1 MTEGEA
7 TTTSIGRRF
16 GSSLPGPGPLRT
28 LMKATLVNTV
38 GNGLFYTIEVIFF
51 TRSVG
56 LSAHDVALGLG
67 IAAAVA
73 ILANVPIGHLADRR
87 GPRELGALFL
97 CCEGLA
103 MAAFVLVHSFTQF
116 LGVAI
121 AGQLCASASATLR
134 VVTMSRFGEGEAR
147 LRVRALQRAVSNVG
161 MSVGTLL
168 AGVALALDTRSAYVA
183 MVLGNALTFVLGALF
198 VMKLPPMP
206 PRRHSDEMNHP
217 NRFVALRDRR
227 FLLATALNGLFSI
240 HFIIQSVGLPLW
252 ILEFTNAPRWSVA
265 LLLIINTTLI
275 VLFQVRASEGTS
287 DVTVA
292 ARAYQRSG
300 FLIALAC
307 VFYALAHATPLA
319 FAMATLIVGML
330 FHTLG
335 ELYSSAASWGIAFGM
350 ASEQLQGQYQGIY
363 SMGMGL
369 SRVIGP
375 IIVTSTAI
383 AMGRNGWFLLA
394 AFFVLVGSAYPPL
407 VRSFLAAH
415 NEVATARHSPT
426 IES

>member
-1 MTEGEA
+1 MA
-7 TTTSIGRRF
+7 TASVGRRLVT
-16 GSSLPGPGPLRT
+16 GLPAPGPLRT
-28 LMKATLVNTV
+28 LMKATLINTV

-51 TRSVG
+51 TRSVH
-56 LSAHDVALGLG
+56 LSTHDVALGLG

-87 GPRELGALFL
+87 GPRELAALFL
-97 CCEGLA
+97 CLEGFA
-103 MAAFVLVHSFTQF
+103 MGAFVLVHSFAQF
-116 LGVAI
+116 LAVAV

-147 LRVRALQRAVSNVG
+147 VRVRALQRAVSNVG

-183 MVLGNALTFVLGALF
+183 MVLGNALTFVLGAWF

-206 PRRHSDEMNHP
+206 PQRAANEANRPRR
-217 NRFVALRDRR
+217 FIALRDRR
-227 FLLATALNGLFSI
+227 FVLATVLNGLFSI

-275 VLFQVRASEGTS
+275 VLFQVRASKGS
-287 DVTVA
+287 GDVAVA

-307 VFYALAHATPLA
+307 IFYALAHATSVTI
-319 FAMATLIVGML
+319 AMAALIIGML

-375 IIVTSTAI
+375 LIVTSTAI

-394 AFFVLVGSAYPPL
+394 IFFVLVGSAYPPL

-415 NEVATARHSPT
+415 EPTAN
-426 IES
+426 

>member
-1 MTEGEA
+1 MSEGEA
-7 TTTSIGRRF
+7 RTVASRRHF
-16 GSSLPGPGPLRT
+16 ATGLPAPGPLRT

-67 IAAAVA
+67 IAAAIA

-97 CCEGLA
+97 CFEGLS
-103 MAAFVLVHSFTQF
+103 MAAFVLVHSFVQF

-147 LRVRALQRAVSNVG
+147 VRVRALQRAVSNVG

-183 MVLGNALTFVLGALF
+183 MVLGNAVTFLLGAF
-198 VMKLPPMP
+198 IVMKLPPMP
-206 PRRHSDEMNHP
+206 PRHSPDKSRRSD
-217 NRFVALRDRR
+217 RFVALRDRR
-227 FLLATALNGLFSI
+227 FLLATALNGMFSI

-265 LLLIINTTLI
+265 MLLIINTTLI
-275 VLFQVRASEGTS
+275 VLFQVRASRGTG
-287 DVTVA
+287 DLVIA
-292 ARAYQRSG
+292 ARAYRRSG
-300 FLIALAC
+300 FLIGLAC
-307 VFYALAHATPLA
+307 VFYALAHATSVTI
-319 FAMATLIVGML
+319 AMVTLIVGML
-330 FHTLG
+330 LHTVG

-369 SRVIGP
+369 SRVVGP
-375 IIVTSTAI
+375 IFITSTAI
-383 AMGRNGWFLLA
+383 AMGRDGWLVLA
-394 AFFVLVGSAYPPL
+394 AFFILVGAAYPAL
-407 VRSFLAAH
+407 VRSFLAARD
-415 NEVATARHSPT
+415 EPAAPHSPT
-426 IES
+426 REA

>member
-1 MTEGEA
+1 MSGGEV
-7 TTTSIGRRF
+7 TTTSFGRRF
-16 GSSLPGPGPLRT
+16 ASNLPTPGPLRT

-38 GNGLFYTIEVIFF
+38 GNGLFYTVEVIFF

-56 LSAHDVALGLG
+56 LSTHDVALGLG

-97 CCEGLA
+97 VLEGCA
-103 MAAFVLVHSFTQF
+103 MGAFVLVHSFTQF
-116 LGVAI
+116 LAVAV
-121 AGQLCASASATLR
+121 AGQLCASASSTLR

-147 LRVRALQRAVSNVG
+147 VRVRALQRAVSNVG
-161 MSVGTLL
+161 MAVGTLL
-168 AGVALALDTRSAYVA
+168 AGVALAFDTRSAYVA
-183 MVLGNALTFVLGALF
+183 MVLGNAITFVFGAFF

-206 PRRHSDEMNHP
+206 PRRLDDAAHP
-217 NRFVALRDRR
+217 PSRFVALRDRR

-240 HFIIQSVGLPLW
+240 HFMIQSVGLPLW
-252 ILEFTNAPRWSVA
+252 ILEFTSAPRWTVA

-275 VLFQVRASEGTS
+275 VLFQVRASKGTGN
-287 DVTVA
+287 VAVA

-300 FLIALAC
+300 VLIALAC
-307 VFYALAHATPLA
+307 VFYALAHATSIA
-319 FAMATLIVGML
+319 VAMVALIVGML
-330 FHTLG
+330 FHSLG

-350 ASEQLQGQYQGIY
+350 ASEELQGQYQGLY

-375 IIVTSTAI
+375 LIVTSTAI
-383 AMGRNGWFLLA
+383 AMGRNGWLLLA
-394 AFFVLVGSAYPPL
+394 AFFLLVGSAYPAL
-407 VRSFLAAH
+407 VRSFLAA
-415 NEVATARHSPT
+415 NDPAST
-426 IES
+426 